1 MALHT
6 PAAAWSEGLLAL
18 RAGVALQESRR
29 LELTAAMRPLRLQ
42 EVFELVGAAIRTNGA
57 DVVKLGHWPRLV
69 GDGLAQATH
78 RHREFIVALRHLCR
92 AWAPK
97 QELTCVQV
105 CQRDGCRHREVG
117 WNYPALEIFTD
128 GSRAW
133 AYLWHRRA
141 GEAPHFE
148 PLFEQAVDLPQRQ
161 LRVTLGRMSG
171 ACHLIVIV
179 KTKLNGIACGC
190 AHMTKLWGDV

>member
-1 MALHT
+1 M
-6 PAAAWSEGLLAL
+6 
-18 RAGVALQESRR
+18 
-29 LELTAAMRPLRLQ
+29 
-42 EVFELVGAAIRTNGA
+42 
-57 DVVKLGHWPRLV
+57 
-69 GDGLAQATH
+69 
-78 RHREFIVALRHLCR
+78 
-92 AWAPK
+92 
-97 QELTCVQV
+97 QV

-161 LRVTLGRMSG
+161 LRVTIGCVSG
-171 ACHLIVIV
+171 ALSQQQRVRLKKAGFGVAPTTCL
-179 KTKLNGIACGC
+179 
-190 AHMTKLWGDV
+190 